1 MKSSKAE
8 QQPKRSIC
16 HLSLGSPRFFND
28 KWKMTDGKWKMK
40 TSLLLIWLAV
50 VSCLGV
56 NSLLAQKQATG
67 KDRFPGEHAD
77 EKLNPQRPDKQVS
90 EITKSVA
97 AKLPHAGNG
106 QQKIALRNLID
117 QHLFGAM
124 KRDNIPHA
132 PMSNDYEF
140 CRRVYLDLTGRIP
153 TVEQLKAFVNN
164 PDPNKRDRLIDEL
177 IDSQAWVDHWSY
189 WYGDLV
195 RNCGNRIGN
204 PALKHFD
211 AWIRQSFK
219 EDKPYDRFVTEMLTA
234 SAPNTNWMP
243 DAAASGFLTR
253 WHITGLTMYDDNY
266 EDTADEIIVNSAR
279 IFLGINYQ
287 CISCHGGKGFLEKV
301 SLDLVSRKRSDLW
314 AMAAFFG
321 KTRIRVVSYQDR
333 YTVTEDGTG
342 YDTKGWSQVRLQR
355 EGGAIHPTFMLT
367 GEKADLSKPLRP
379 QFARMLTTHPQFAR
393 ATVNLIWKQFFGLGI
408 VDPVESFDLA
418 RQDPRAKLP
427 APWTCQPTNTEL
439 LDALARD
446 FAANRYSLKHLM
458 RTIARASAYQLSSR
472 FDGAWKESYTPYF
485 ARRYVKQLTAE
496 QIHDAI
502 TQATQVFGDYKR
514 KDYVY
519 DTAIAPARFWT
530 EAASPEDINNGEAK
544 SLLRTFGQAN
554 REQFDRQPGG
564 SILQAMVLMNSPF
577 VTKRVMAAN
586 GSLVDQLVKSAKTSA
601 EIVDEM
607 YLATLSRYPMPPE
620 KQIAVEWL
628 AKDRKQGAED
638 LHWSLLNKLDFVF
651 NY

>member
-1 MKSSKAE
+1 MKSRTAE
-8 QQPKRSIC
+8 QRSNTVAIKA
-16 HLSLGSPRFFND
+16 SLF
-28 KWKMTDGKWKMK
+28 
-40 TSLLLIWLAV
+40 LIWLAV
-50 VSCLGV
+50 IICLAADAT
-56 NSLLAQKQATG
+56 NSLKAQKKTTG

-77 EKLNPQRPDKQVS
+77 EKLSPQRPDKQVS

-97 AKLPHAGNG
+97 AKLPHAGDG
-106 QQKIALRNLID
+106 GQKIEVRNLID
-117 QHLFGAM
+117 RQLFGAM

-153 TVEQLKAFVNN
+153 TVEQLKTFVDSS
-164 PDPNKRDRLIDEL
+164 DPNKRDKLIDEL
-177 IDSQAWVDHWSY
+177 IESQAWIDHWSY

-219 EDKPYDRFVTEMLTA
+219 EDKSYDRFVTEMLTA
-234 SAPNTNWMP
+234 SAPTTNWMP

-279 IFLGINYQ
+279 IFLGTNYQ

-301 SLDLVSRKRSDLW
+301 SLDLVSKKRSDLW

-321 KTRIRVVSYQDR
+321 NTRIRVVTYQDR
-333 YTVTEDGTG
+333 FTVTEDGTG

-355 EGGAIHPTFMLT
+355 DGGAIHPTFMLT

-393 ATVNLIWKQFFGLGI
+393 ATVNLFWKQFFGLGI

-418 RQDPRAKLP
+418 RQDPKANLP
-427 APWTCQPTNTEL
+427 APWTCQPTNNEL
-439 LDALARD
+439 LDELARD
-446 FAANRYSLKHLM
+446 FATNRFSLKHLM
-458 RTIARASAYQLSSR
+458 RTIVRSSAYQLSSR

-485 ARRYVKQLTAE
+485 ARRYVRQLTAE

-502 TQATQVFGDYKR
+502 TQATLVFGDYNR
-514 KDYVY
+514 KDYLY
-519 DTAIAPARFWT
+519 DTAIPPAHFWT

-544 SLLRTFGQAN
+544 ALLRTFGQAN

-577 VTKRVMAAN
+577 VTKRVTASN
-586 GSLVDQLVKSAKTSA
+586 GSLVDQLVKSAKTN
-601 EIVDEM
+601 EQIVEQM
-607 YLATLSRYPMPPE
+607 YLATLSRYPMPQE
-620 KQIAVEWL
+620 KTIAVEWL
-628 AKDRKQGAED
+628 QKDRKQGAED